1 MSANFSPVIQGVQI
15 SFLWRQEKML
25 QSCLRPTIPSVK
37 LPPSKLFRILL
48 GKLPTLEAR
57 FPLLPLPRPLIP
69 PGGGW
74 VWTYFLEYR
83 LLFKPIYTN
92 SFSTTQRKFA
102 SILSHHFGLSTLS
115 HLTEEYPAICF
126 RSTAFLM
133 CTFCSLGSRLQDI
146 RKSASRKV
154 ARKPRGSFPFL
165 FPPFFAHTLYH
176 CSPAFFAHLHWPRAW
191 RTLYFSLR

>member
-1 MSANFSPVIQGVQI
+1 MMSANFSPVIQEVQI

-57 FPLLPLPRPLIP
+57 FPLLPRSRPLIH
-69 PGGGW
+69 PGGGGMSSDL
-74 VWTYFLEYR
+74 FSRIR
-83 LLFKPIYTN
+83 LLIKPIYTN

-102 SILSHHFGLSTLS
+102 SILSHLFGLSTLR
-115 HLTEEYPAICF
+115 HLTEEYLAICF
-126 RSTAFLM
+126 RSTGFLM
-133 CTFCSLGSRLQDI
+133 CTSCSLGSRLQDI

-176 CSPAFFAHLHWPRAW
+176 CSLLFVLLAH
-191 RTLYFSLR
+191 